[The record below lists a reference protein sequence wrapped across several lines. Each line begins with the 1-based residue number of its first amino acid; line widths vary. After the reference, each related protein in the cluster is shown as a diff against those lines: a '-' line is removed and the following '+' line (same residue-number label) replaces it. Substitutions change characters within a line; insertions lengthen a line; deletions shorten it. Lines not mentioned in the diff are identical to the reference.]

1 MKNIKFRGYYGTIVT
16 VSEDNWHSI
25 EDIVQNQREHW
36 NHKVEEVIVK
46 VPENLYLCETGH
58 VSAIY
63 LNITDGHEVWFN
75 YDKPNNN
82 QFNISNLLEETDT
95 IIIGEEV

>member
-36 NHKVEEVIVK
+36 NPGVEEVIVK
-46 VPENLYLCETGH
+46 VPENLYLCQTGQ

-63 LNITDGHEVWFN
+63 LTITCN
-75 YDKPNNN
+75 YDVWLSYNKPNDRN
-82 QFNISNLLEETDT
+82 FVISSLLEETDT